1 MKNVTDTCVTPFYLL
16 ASQSWYWWYGRVRLP
31 VMYCQ
36 IKVQLNQI
44 TVCCVVYAELSIF
57 SSLEALV
64 VKWKG
69 EWLFMLSLYPT
80 LAAHTSPTN
89 HTCTYMHTHVFTHTC
104 ACTHPYPVLGT
115 VLCVCFW
122 FTADTVIW
130 KEEEEKEDQIGGTV
144 TSVRR
149 VYECTFF
156 SVCEQWFPVSLWS
169 YCTYII

>member
-1 MKNVTDTCVTPFYLL
+1 MCDTFLS
-16 ASQSWYWWYGRVRLP
+16 ASQP
-31 VMYCQ
+31 V
-36 IKVQLNQI
+36 
-44 TVCCVVYAELSIF
+44 VV
-57 SSLEALV
+57 LV
-64 VKWKG
+64 VWQGQVTCDVLSDQSAAESDYSVLRGIRRVEYIFFLGGFGCEVKG
-69 EWLFMLSLYPT
+69 WMALHVVSLYPT